1 MLDPI
6 AEARRRLG
14 LARRF
19 YDEGRAE
26 EAVVVAETALAVVEH
41 AGGPNHPAI
50 AGACIELS
58 LLHER
63 LSQYAKAE
71 RYARRAIVI
80 TEEYSRDDE
89 TLVRLRVKALGCLA
103 MVERVRNRF
112 GSSEVLYKSAL
123 DLAEN
128 GTWPHP
134 EELAELMCGLGAVYL
149 FSSRFIEAEA
159 LYRQA
164 LEVVG
169 SQKATSAVVW
179 HHLAELDL
187 MLSRFA
193 TGEAHARRALM
204 LRESALGPNHAA
216 TANERAMLAA
226 MLARQGDLEMAE
238 KLFRKAISTFERVLP
253 PHHYD
258 LAVACAD
265 FGMLMAAKGNI
276 AAAGR
281 LTQRALDI
289 KTKILG
295 RNHPEVRQAIED
307 LTRFTAR

>member
-19 YDEGRAE
+19 YDEGRAGD
-26 EAVVVAETALAVVEH
+26 AVAVAETALAVVEQ

-50 AGACIELS
+50 AGACVELS

-63 LSQYAKAE
+63 LSQFERAE
-71 RYARRAIVI
+71 RYARRSIVI
-80 TEEYSRDDE
+80 TEEYSRNDE

-103 MVERVRNRF
+103 MVERVYNRF
-112 GSSEVLYKSAL
+112 GAAEVLYRSAL

-128 GTWPHP
+128 GTWPAP

-149 FSSRFIEAEA
+149 FSSRFADAETLYREA
-159 LYRQA
+159 LT
-164 LEVVG
+164 LVG
-169 SQKATSAVVW
+169 ADHPGAAVVW
-179 HHLAELDL
+179 HHMAELDL
-187 MLSRFA
+187 MLSRFI
-193 TGEAHARRALM
+193 TGESYARRALA
-204 LRESALGPNHAA
+204 LRERQYGEYHP
-216 TANERAMLAA
+216 TVANARAMLAA
-226 MLARQGDLEMAE
+226 VLARQGNLEMSE

-253 PHHYD
+253 ENHYD

-265 FGMLMAAKGNI
+265 FGMLMAAKGNM

-281 LTQRALDI
+281 LAQRALDI
-289 KTKILG
+289 KRRILG
-295 RNHPEVRQAIED
+295 RDHPEVVQAVAD
-307 LTRFTAR
+307 LAQFN

>member
-41 AGGPNHPAI
+41 AGSPNHPAI

-63 LSQYAKAE
+63 LSQYIKAE

-80 TEEYSRDDE
+80 TEEYSRNDE

-112 GSSEVLYKSAL
+112 GSAEVLYKSAL

-149 FSSRFIEAEA
+149 FSSRFDEAET

-164 LEVVG
+164 LDLVG
-169 SQKATSAVVW
+169 AEKPSSAVVW
-179 HHLAELDL
+179 HHMAELDL
-187 MLSRFA
+187 MLSRFI
-193 TGEAHARRALM
+193 TGESYARRALA
-204 LRESALGPNHAA
+204 LRERALGPDHAA

-226 MLARQGDLEMAE
+226 VLARQGNLDLAE
-238 KLFRKAISTFERVLP
+238 KLYRKAISTFERVLP
-253 PHHYD
+253 PNHYD

-265 FGMLMAAKGNI
+265 FGMLMAAKGNM

-281 LTQRALDI
+281 LAQRALDI

-295 RNHPEVRQAIED
+295 RSHPEVLQAVED
-307 LTRFTAR
+307 LARYN